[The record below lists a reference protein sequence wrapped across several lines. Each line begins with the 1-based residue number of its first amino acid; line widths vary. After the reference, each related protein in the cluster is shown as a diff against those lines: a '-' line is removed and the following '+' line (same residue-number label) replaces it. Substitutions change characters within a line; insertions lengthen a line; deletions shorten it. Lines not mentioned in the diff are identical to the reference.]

1 MLQVS
6 HRTINKDSSALPR
19 GMVDRSGLFRAYLD
33 STNGIA
39 KDIITSLSTALGLE
53 EGARFEDF
61 HANSENSNST
71 LVLLRYPPTEDPSQA
86 GHNKHTDIGSIT
98 VLFTDQWG
106 LQVKRIEKIESEWEF
121 IEPRPGSAIINVGD
135 SLRFLSG
142 KRLRSCLHRIV
153 PIEGQTKSRHTIAY
167 FLRPSNDTKFVDS
180 KDRMITASEW
190 HDQKYEVFKSTHD
203 DQRKDT
209 ILTGGIET
217 VPVA

>member
-1 MLQVS
+1 
-6 HRTINKDSSALPR
+6 
-19 GMVDRSGLFRAYLD
+19 MVDRKDLLKSYLD
-33 STNGIA
+33 TNNGIA
-39 KDIITSLSTALGLE
+39 KEIICSLSTALGLE

-71 LVLLRYPPTEDPSQA
+71 LVLLRYPPSEDPNQV

-106 LQVKRIEKIESEWEF
+106 LQVKRIEEKEHEWEF
-121 IEPRPGSAIINVGD
+121 IEPRAGSAIINIGD

-142 KRLRSCLHRIV
+142 KRLLSCLHRIIPV
-153 PIEGQTKSRHTIAY
+153 HGQNKSRHTIAY

-180 KDRMITASEW
+180 NGRCITASEW
-190 HDQKYEVFKSTHD
+190 HDQKYEVFKSTHA
-203 DQRKDT
+203 DQRKGT

-217 VPVA
+217 ASMRV